1 MNTPLRDDARG
12 GGHDGVHDD
21 VRRGGDLAASILAS
35 TLDTARLAQQ
45 SVDVVTLR
53 LSGLA
58 GLRPLAPGEAWRMLQ
73 EKPQAFATAALS
85 AWFAAAGAQRPDQVF
100 AAASRALSTET
111 EANRRRLRDGLRVP
125 QTPAPTQDDP
135 A

>member
-1 MNTPLRDDARG
+1 MNVPVRDDARA
-12 GGHDGVHDD
+12 GGHDAEHDD
-21 VRRGGDLAASILAS
+21 ARREGDLASSILAS
-35 TLDTARLAQQ
+35 TLETTRLAQQ

-53 LSGLA
+53 LTGLA

>member
-1 MNTPLRDDARG
+1 VSAPGPDDARN
-12 GGHDGVHDD
+12 
-21 VRRGGDLAASILAS
+21 GGDIAASVIAS
-35 TLDTARLAQQ
+35 TVEATRLAQQ

-53 LSGLA
+53 LTGFA

-85 AWFAAAGAQRPDQVF
+85 AWYAAAGGQRPDQVF
-100 AAASRALSTET
+100 AAASRALSHET
-111 EANRRRLRDGLRVP
+111 EANRRRLRAGP
-125 QTPAPTQDDP
+125 PAPGDAAPPLQDP